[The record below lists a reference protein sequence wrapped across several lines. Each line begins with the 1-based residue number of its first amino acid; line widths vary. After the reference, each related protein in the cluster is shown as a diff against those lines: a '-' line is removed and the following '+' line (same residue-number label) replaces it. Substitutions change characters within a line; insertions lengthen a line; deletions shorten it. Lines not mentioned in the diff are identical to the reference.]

1 MSDGKIYE
9 LQINEAVVV
18 KRGWLVKLCVVYAG
32 MPNESTYSLA
42 ITYTSCHNSIG
53 YNIFVP
59 KNRNETTLTR
69 ARLIVQRVTP
79 TNISFRLENVGEHH
93 GKAPI

>member
-1 MSDGKIYE
+1 MASGKIYE
-9 LQINEAVVV
+9 LQINESVVV
-18 KRGWLVKLCVVYAG
+18 KRGWMVKLCVVYAG

-42 ITYTSCHNSIG
+42 ITYTSCHNSIA

-59 KNRNETTLTR
+59 KSQNEITLTR
-69 ARLIVQRVTP
+69 ARLVVQRVTP
-79 TNISFRLENVGEHH
+79 TNISFRLENLGDYF

>member
-1 MSDGKIYE
+1 MPNDKIYE
-9 LQINEAVVV
+9 LQINESVVV
-18 KRGWLVKLCVVYAG
+18 KRGWLVKLCVVYTG

-42 ITYTSCHNSIG
+42 ITYTNCHNSTG
-53 YNIFVP
+53 YNIFIP
-59 KNRNETTLTR
+59 KTRNEITLTR

-79 TNISFRLENVGEHH
+79 THISFRLENVGDYF